1 MFSAKSLTKMLCIPA
16 LLAAA
21 PTASALMTPT
31 PDPAH
36 LREEALQAAVREAF
50 GPDAR
55 FPFWNHL
62 GHVNQST
69 GIYLG
74 SARVLTAAHVGPGTF
89 TFRDGRSYAAV
100 PGSETHFRGRS
111 GSRADLCVYR
121 IRVDRDDPVLALAAV
136 PLSRTAPVR
145 GRRVLLVGAGGG
157 NAGATQEVRDFRW
170 NQDFRLRWGLNEVAF
185 TFSKPIRTHGFS
197 TPGYSTL
204 FAEGPRESQA
214 CPGDSGGGVF
224 VWLPE
229 ARRWELAGVILA
241 VDGNHGGARFGDQ
254 TYIGDTTILPRR
266 ELGAPG
272 IIATR

>member
-1 MFSAKSLTKMLCIPA
+1 MPVAKSLTKLLVGSA
-16 LLAAA
+16 LLAFA
-21 PTASALMTPT
+21 PSARALITPT

-36 LREEALQAAVREAF
+36 LREDALQAAVRETF

-55 FPFWNHL
+55 FPYWNHL
-62 GHVNQST
+62 GYVNQST

-74 SARVLTAAHVGPGTF
+74 SARILTAAHVGPGTF
-89 TFRDGRSYAAV
+89 TFRDGRTFAAV
-100 PGSETHFRGRS
+100 PGSETYFRGRT
-111 GSRADLCVYR
+111 GARADLCVYR
-121 IRVDRDDPVLALAAV
+121 IQVEHADPILDLPAV
-136 PLSRTAPVR
+136 VLSRSAPGR
-145 GRRVLLVGAGGG
+145 GQRVLLVGAGGG
-157 NAGATQEVRDFRW
+157 NAGATRAAQDFRW

-185 TFSKPIRTHGFS
+185 TFSKPIQTHGFT

-204 FAEGPRESQA
+204 FADGPRESQA

-224 VWLPE
+224 VWRPE
-229 ARRWELAGVILA
+229 ARRWELGGVILA
-241 VDGNHGGARFGDQ
+241 VDGKHGGARFGDQ